1 MTENVEKCSTV
12 RPAMRNNVW
21 ITNQQQVN
29 MASILDHKW
38 QWKPEWDLSDWD
50 ILCCHSGANGHK
62 CWCKEVTCS
71 VKRYSVLFYIALTAT
86 LLKIQW
92 WVQEPLHWKKITKDT
107 FCVMSTFIA
116 LPLST
121 KRKLSAL
128 LSWCSRKNVKSA
140 DGNEDSYI
148 FKQITNDLFRKIF
161 ILHAEQQLIMSW
173 NPNWTLRWNHAQ
185 LMFSIIQ
192 SVALDDVPIFSKRNW
207 REKKQVN
214 KALSLMNY
222 IYIFYWSYNEV
233 WHCGISIANMI
244 CNMSI
249 LGSNPMADCKKSLSG
264 IKCCSVQKAM
274 ANYRT

>member
-29 MASILDHKW
+29 MASILDHKR

-50 ILCCHSGANGHK
+50 ILCCHSGANCHK

-92 WVQEPLHWKKITKDT
+92 WVQGPLHWKKITNDT
-107 FCVMSTFIA
+107 FCVMSTLIA

-140 DGNEDSYI
+140 DGNVDSYI

-173 NPNWTLRWNHAQ
+173 NPNWTLRWNRAQ

-207 REKKQVN
+207 REKKN
-214 KALSLMNY
+214 RLIKLYHLW
-222 IYIFYWSYNEV
+222 I
-233 WHCGISIANMI
+233 ISIF
-244 CNMSI
+244 SI
-249 LGSNPMADCKKSLSG
+249 GLIMRYGTVESALQTWFVTRVYW
-264 IKCCSVQKAM
+264 VQIPWQTAK
-274 ANYRT
+274 NCYLV